1 MSHQILSTLPP
12 KSRLN
17 PLTPSHPHCFVSP
30 LEHSGFA
37 FELMKQP
44 PNWSAKNGSRRPLIS
59 LSSPTPG
66 LAPSVLQ
73 GTLHTCPP
81 QPSGTCL
88 NSHFYS
94 DDYTTTACL

>member
-12 KSRLN
+12 KSRFN

-73 GTLHTCPP
+73 GTLHTCC
-81 QPSGTCL
+81 SLCL
-88 NSHFYS
+88 EHAPCPALLSLQGP
-94 DDYTTTACL
+94 A